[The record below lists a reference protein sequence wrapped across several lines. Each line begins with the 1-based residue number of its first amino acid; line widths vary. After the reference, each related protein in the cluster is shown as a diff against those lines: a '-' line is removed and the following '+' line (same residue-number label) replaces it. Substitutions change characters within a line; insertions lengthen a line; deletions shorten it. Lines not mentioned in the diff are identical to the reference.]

1 MMTSHLST
9 QNQLRTE
16 VTSHVRRWSMRCNE
30 QPPVILFCTLM
41 PTYDVIAATGR
52 YPQSSRCLGY
62 LISFFWREAR
72 SKALTLKRKPTRN
85 ESRLVFCRKLPSFCD
100 RGQRQG
106 KGSSLEQSE
115 ERRGEKLQLNW
126 WVRTDCRLSKLQG
139 QTFMYIGKSAVLKI
153 NFTFYRS
160 SCTIH
165 LLRHNILLPSSLRIL
180 SSPLACAAGAR

>member
-1 MMTSHLST
+1 MRKRPKRYDLEKRHAESGSMKQHYFKKNTRQTKATWEMMTSHLST

-41 PTYDVIAATGR
+41 PIYDVIAATGP

-85 ESRLVFCRKLPSFCD
+85 ESRLVFCRKFPSFCD
-100 RGQRQG
+100 SGQRQG
-106 KGSSLEQSE
+106 KDSFLEQSQE
-115 ERRGEKLQLNW
+115 SKGWEITIKLMS
-126 WVRTDCRLSKLQG
+126 TDRL
-139 QTFMYIGKSAVLKI
+139 
-153 NFTFYRS
+153 
-160 SCTIH
+160 
-165 LLRHNILLPSSLRIL
+165 
-180 SSPLACAAGAR
+180 